1 MSHSPDLTPPEQGQ
15 PAVNAGRRRFARA
28 GAAAPVVLGTLA
40 SQPVLATG
48 GGATKPPYHCT
59 ISGQMSGNLSRKPDS
74 TDCKTVGR
82 SPGYWKNHAWPAG
95 VKGSLPAS
103 GSCTMAQGTS
113 LGTLFSATFRHAFSR
128 KTANDKCVI
137 YDMRQRAFNSTA
149 SSSASMLEVLNY
161 GGGLNE
167 KNLKALGRS
176 AVASWLN
183 AHEFGLAYP
192 LTAVK
197 VVEMFNAVAPTG
209 GKYRVNASTQW
220 DADQVQTYFQSL
232 YGNL

>member
-1 MSHSPDLTPPEQGQ
+1 MSHSPDLTPPEQGK

-48 GGATKPPYHCT
+48 GTKPPYHCT
-59 ISGQMSGNLSRKPDS
+59 ISGQMSGNLSRAPDS

-82 SPGYWKNHAWPAG
+82 SPGYWKNHDWPAG
-95 VKGSLPAS
+95 VKGSLPVSGCSMAS
-103 GSCTMAQGTS
+103 GTS
-113 LGTLFSATFRHAFSR
+113 LGTLFSAKFKHAFSR
-128 KTANDKCVI
+128 KSVSGVCVI
-137 YDMRQRAFNSTA
+137 YDLRQTGFNTTA

-167 KNLKALGRS
+167 LSLKALGRA

-183 AHEFGLAYP
+183 AHQFGLAYP
-192 LTAVK
+192 LTAAK
-197 VVEMFNAVAPTG
+197 VVEMFNAVAATG

-220 DADQVQTYFQSL
+220 DANQVQTYFQSL